1 MQKYNKAIA
10 ALVASFV
17 GAAIIYFQQELGIDL
32 SGQEDILKDAV
43 SAIVIGLIAS
53 IGVAVAPKNKT

>member
-10 ALVASFV
+10 AMAASLV
-17 GAAIIYFQQELGIDL
+17 GAAVIYFQQELGIDL
-32 SGQEDILKDAV
+32 SGQEDVLKDAV

-53 IGVAVAPKNKT
+53 IGVAVAPKNKP